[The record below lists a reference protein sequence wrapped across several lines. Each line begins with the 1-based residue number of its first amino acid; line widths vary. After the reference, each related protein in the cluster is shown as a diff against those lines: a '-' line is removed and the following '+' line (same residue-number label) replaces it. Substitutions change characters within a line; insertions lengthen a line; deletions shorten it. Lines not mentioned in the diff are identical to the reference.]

1 VESNEVNPPRVLFLA
16 GRDGLHPGA
25 AGGDHQAWQW
35 AKHLSAIGWTVEYI
49 AQSAPGRPRTEE
61 CDGISVLR
69 LGRGPALAWR
79 AAMHYR
85 RHARKIDLVYEDPIG
100 AGRTPYLAPLYS
112 RAPVI
117 AVWHQVSADLLR
129 SLHPRPV
136 AKTMSLVERAVAAC
150 YRRSLLWAPSA
161 ERAGE
166 IAKELRIPQDRIVV
180 IPPTLADDIDIAT
193 QPSTAALHVLCMGLI
208 RPYKNFEHVIEAMIT
223 VRAKVPSAILI
234 IAGRRSGAQYAD
246 ALRVAVESA
255 GLHGAVQ
262 FHFDVSDEDRQQL
275 MRDAAALVLPSLLE
289 GFGIVSI
296 EANAEGTPVVASSG
310 VPVAAVDDAVNGLRY
325 PFGDIDA
332 LAKCLV
338 LLLTDSQLRQRLGV
352 GAITHA
358 SALTVAAVA
367 PQFDALV
374 ERAMNE
380 RNPVIP
386 QTGREARK

>member
-1 VESNEVNPPRVLFLA
+1 MELHENPPRVLFLA

-35 AKHLSAIGWTVEYI
+35 AKHLAASGWTVEFV
-49 AQSAPGRPRTEE
+49 AQSVPGRPRTEV

-79 AAMHYR
+79 AVMHYR
-85 RHARKIDLVYEDPIG
+85 RHARSIDLVYEDPIG

-117 AVWHQVSADLLR
+117 AVWHQVSGDLLR
-129 SLHPRPV
+129 TIHPRPV
-136 AKTMSLVERAVAAC
+136 AAAMSMVESAVAYC
-150 YRRSLLWAPSA
+150 YRGSLLWAPSA

-166 IAKELRIPQDRIVV
+166 IAEELRIPRDRIVV
-180 IPPTLADDIDIAT
+180 IPPTLAEGIDVAD
-193 QPSTAALHVLCMGLI
+193 QPSEAASHLLCMGLM
-208 RPYKNFEHVIEAMIT
+208 RPYKNFEHVIEAMAK
-223 VRAKVPSAILI
+223 VRAEIPTATLVIS
-234 IAGRRSGAQYAD
+234 GRRSDHRYED
-246 ALRVAVESA
+246 SLRAVVASYGLDSA
-255 GLHGAVQ
+255 VK
-262 FHFDVSDEDRQQL
+262 FHFDISDGVRQQL

-310 VPVAAVDDAVNGLRY
+310 IPVAAVEDAVNGLRY

-332 LAKCLV
+332 LAGCLV
-338 LLLTDSQLRQRLGV
+338 PLLKDSELRRRLGV

-358 SALTVAAVA
+358 QALTVEAVA

-374 ERAMNE
+374 ERAIQE
-380 RNPVIP
+380 GDRAS
-386 QTGREARK
+386 RWSDRKVRR